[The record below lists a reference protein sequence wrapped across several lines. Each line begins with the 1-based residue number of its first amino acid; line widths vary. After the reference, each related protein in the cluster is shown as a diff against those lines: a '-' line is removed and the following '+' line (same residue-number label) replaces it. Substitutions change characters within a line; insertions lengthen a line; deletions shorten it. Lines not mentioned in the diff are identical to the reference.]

1 VIYGLDKIKGQA
13 AKRLAALLESGD
25 YRKLFETGDF
35 SVVQNPAG
43 VYPPFDVYP
52 LSVATPRRLPRLD
65 LILMDMDGT
74 TTTTEVLCLHAMEVM
89 VRRMSGDRDL
99 ALDKVK
105 DYPHIIGNSTTK
117 HTEYLIG
124 KYRGSFDFAQ
134 LKTAFLDAANW
145 NITHARDDGR
155 RIEAETT
162 KKLFLA
168 NKTSKLTDIDDL
180 LLVKVGIEIYYQ
192 RYHFILRSIAEG
204 EGDDLSAELAGG
216 RHLIEPMDGIALFLV
231 LVKGWLGD
239 ELDFISE
246 RYGLKPADMIRLRAA
261 AAKFANNGAKVGLV
275 TSSIAYEASVVL
287 SEVFRLVRKEVAA
300 WPISDTRKQRI
311 LSDLESY
318 EGYYDTV
325 VTASDS
331 NEMRLKPHRDLYSIA
346 LQRLAYKPGDI
357 VLGLEDSEPG
367 ILALRAAGIPY
378 AVAVPFEHT
387 LGHNLEAA
395 WKVADGAKAV
405 LLDEFLYLDV

>member
-1 VIYGLDKIKGQA
+1 MIYGMNKLDDQD
-13 AKRLAALLESGD
+13 AKRLTALLESENYRNAFAAED
-25 YRKLFETGDF
+25 Y

-43 VYPPFDVYP
+43 VYPSFDIYP
-52 LSVATPRRLPRLD
+52 LSAPTLHRLPRLD

-74 TTTTEVLCLHAMEVM
+74 TTTTEVLCLHAMEIM
-89 VRRMSGDRDL
+89 VRKMSGDVEF
-99 ALDKVK
+99 ALDRVK

-117 HTEYLIG
+117 HTEYLMG
-124 KYRGSFDFAQ
+124 KYRDSFDLAQ
-134 LKTAFLDAANW
+134 VKTAFLDAAGW
-145 NITHARDDGR
+145 NIQHAQDTGR

-168 NKTSKLTDIDDL
+168 RKVSKLSDIDDL
-180 LLVKVGIEIYYQ
+180 LLVKIGIEIYYQ

-204 EGDDLSAELAGG
+204 EGDDLSAELTGG

-239 ELDFISE
+239 ELDFVKTL
-246 RYGLKPADMIRLRAA
+246 YDLKPPAFKKLQAA
-261 AAKFANNGAKVGLV
+261 AAKFTNGGAKVGLV

-287 SEVFRLVRKEVAA
+287 AEVFRLVGKEVAD
-300 WPISDTRKQRI
+300 WPISDARKQRI
-311 LSDLESY
+311 LSSLESY
-318 EGYYDTV
+318 DDYYDTV

-357 VLGLEDSEPG
+357 ALGLEDSEPG

-378 AVAVPFEHT
+378 AAAVPFEHT

-405 LLDEFLYLDV
+405 LLDEFLYLDI